1 MFHSLFGFRCRYA
14 LHDNSTTP
22 AARVPGIPG
31 LFSGYAL
38 SLQSNHLVAPRAS
51 VPGITNISGLH
62 ATVTLA
68 AWLKVGNLHGGGFV
82 GGVWNEARAWRQ
94 FALFL
99 NLPVCGK
106 TPNGTVA
113 HISGT
118 GGPEAGRQYCNSA
131 ACGGRNLGDGKWH
144 CVANVYNST
153 AILAYVDGELDNFG
167 EIGRRKNPFKY
178 PNPPD
183 FPGLLCWVKYFMA
196 NLPAWLFMEQ
206 RSRQLR
212 CVLYAGPCLKHV
224 SSKNCGRLG
233 VLPSHGL

>member
-1 MFHSLFGFRCRYA
+1 M
-14 LHDNSTTP
+14 HDNSTTP

-82 GGVWNEARAWRQ
+82 GGVWDEARAWRQ

-118 GGPEAGRQYCNSA
+118 GGPEAGRPYCNSA
-131 ACGGRNLGDGKWH
+131 ACGGKNLGDGKWH

-153 AILAYVDGELDNFG
+153 DIFAYVDGELDNFG

-183 FPGLLCWVKYFMA
+183 FPVGGIFTPPPGGGADFAVGSHLIHVGGGVGPAVLGQIFHGKLAGLAVYGTALSAAEIRTLCGP
-196 NLPAWLFMEQ
+196 LPEA
-206 RSRQLR
+206 R
-212 CVLYAGPCLKHV
+212 
-224 SSKNCGRLG
+224 
-233 VLPSHGL
+233 